1 MEQAYFSVMELKKI
15 LLVDDSQPF
24 NFLSKTV
31 LKQNKVNCTVVEVL
45 NGQIALD
52 YLTEN
57 QDWPEVI
64 LLDIN
69 MPVMDGFQFLEAYQK
84 LNKQGKE
91 TKIFVLSSSSR
102 EEDREKSLS
111 CEGVEDFFD
120 KPLTESH
127 IRIILSKLQSN

>member
-1 MEQAYFSVMELKKI
+1 MELKKI